1 MINAILFVRLKCVL
15 YLKGTQL
22 FARLVVSFVDVYEKD
37 RNVVTA
43 GISILT
49 FLTMIFLFGFGIYD
63 VVTDVI
69 RMGVLI

>member
-1 MINAILFVRLKCVL
+1 MINAILFVLLKCFL

-37 RNVVTA
+37 KNVVTA

-49 FLTMIFLFGFGIYD
+49 FIIMIFLFSFGFYD
-63 VVTDVI
+63 VATDVI
-69 RMGVLI
+69 GMGDLI